1 MEPNGGLVAG
11 SHNRNELV
19 RIRHH
24 SNTSSDG
31 LPKPLKN
38 LNGQICQICGDTVGL
53 TETGDI
59 FVACNEC
66 AFPVCRPCYEYER
79 RDGNQSCPQCKTR
92 YRRLKGSPRVDGDED
107 EDDVDDLENEFSYP
121 QENSKAGRQW
131 QGDSDT
137 ELSSSARHEPV
148 PRLTSGQQVSGEIP
162 SVTDNLSV
170 RSTSGPLGPGDKHGH
185 SLSYIDPRQ
194 PVPVRIVDPSKDL
207 NSYGLG
213 NVDWKERVEGWKLKQ
228 DKNIMQMANKYGGE
242 RRGGE
247 IERTGSN
254 GEELQMAD
262 DARQPMSRVVPISS
276 THLTPYRVVIILR
289 LIILGFFLQYR
300 LTHPVNDAYPLW
312 LVSVICEVWF
322 ALSWL
327 LDQFPKWFPVER
339 ETYLDRLAL
348 RFDRDGEPSQL
359 APIDVFVST
368 VDPLKEPPLITAN
381 TVLSI
386 LAVDYPVDK
395 VSCYVSDDGS
405 AMLSFESLSETAE
418 FAKKWVPFCKK
429 HLIEP
434 RAPEFYFAQKIDYLK
449 DKIQP
454 SFVKER
460 RAMKREYEEF
470 KVRINALVAKAQKV
484 PEEGWTMQDGTPWP
498 GNNPRDHPGMIQV
511 FLGHSGGTDT
521 DGNEL
526 PRLVYVSREKRPGF
540 QHHKKAGAMN
550 ALIRVSA
557 VLTNGAY
564 ILNVDCDHYFNN
576 SKALKEAMCFMMDPA
591 YGKKTCYVQFPQRF
605 DGIDLHDRYAN
616 RNIVFFDINL
626 KGLDGIQGPV
636 YVGTG
641 CCFNRQALYGYDP
654 VLTEVDLEPNIIF
667 KSCCGSRKKGKN
679 SNKKYTDKNRAL
691 KRTES
696 TVPIFNIEDT
706 DEGVEGYDE
715 EKSLLMSQRSLEKRF
730 GQSSVFISATFMEMG
745 GIPPTTNPATLLKEA
760 IHVISCGYEDKTEWG
775 KEVIL
780 YIPQPLQPEISCMQ
794 TP

>member
-1 MEPNGGLVAG
+1 MEANGGLVAG

-24 SNTSSDG
+24 SNTSDG

-66 AFPVCRPCYEYER
+66 AFPVCRSCYEYER

-92 YRRLKGSPRVDGDED
+92 YRRHKGSPRVDGDDD

-121 QENSKAGRQW
+121 QGNNKARRQW
-131 QGDSDT
+131 HGDSDT
-137 ELSSSARHEPV
+137 DLSSSARHEVV
-148 PRLTSGQQVSGEIP
+148 PQLTRGQQVSGEIP

-170 RSTSGPLGPGDKHGH
+170 RSTSGPLGPGDKHVH
-185 SLSYIDPRQ
+185 SLPYIDPRQ

-213 NVDWKERVEGWKLKQ
+213 DVDWKERVEGWKLKQ
-228 DKNIMQMANKYGGE
+228 DKNMMQMANKYGGE
-242 RRGGE
+242 GRGGE

-276 THLTPYRVVIILR
+276 THLTPYRIVIILR

-300 LTHPVNDAYPLW
+300 CSHPVNDAYPLW

-429 HLIEP
+429 HSIEP

-460 RAMKREYEEF
+460 RAMK
-470 KVRINALVAKAQKV
+470 
-484 PEEGWTMQDGTPWP
+484 
-498 GNNPRDHPGMIQV
+498 
-511 FLGHSGGTDT
+511 
-521 DGNEL
+521 
-526 PRLVYVSREKRPGF
+526 
-540 QHHKKAGAMN
+540 
-550 ALIRVSA
+550 
-557 VLTNGAY
+557 
-564 ILNVDCDHYFNN
+564 
-576 SKALKEAMCFMMDPA
+576 
-591 YGKKTCYVQFPQRF
+591 
-605 DGIDLHDRYAN
+605 
-616 RNIVFFDINL
+616 
-626 KGLDGIQGPV
+626 
-636 YVGTG
+636 
-641 CCFNRQALYGYDP
+641 
-654 VLTEVDLEPNIIF
+654 
-667 KSCCGSRKKGKN
+667 
-679 SNKKYTDKNRAL
+679 
-691 KRTES
+691 
-696 TVPIFNIEDT
+696 
-706 DEGVEGYDE
+706 
-715 EKSLLMSQRSLEKRF
+715 
-730 GQSSVFISATFMEMG
+730 
-745 GIPPTTNPATLLKEA
+745 
-760 IHVISCGYEDKTEWG
+760 
-775 KEVIL
+775 
-780 YIPQPLQPEISCMQ
+780 
-794 TP
+794 